1 MEPTQ
6 RAIEAVWRVESR
18 QLLGGLL
25 RLVRDVGLAED
36 LAQEALVLA
45 LEQWPTVGIP
55 RNPGAWLMTA
65 AKNRGL
71 DELRRRQMQA
81 RRHDVYGA
89 ESALSSTNTAAER
102 LREMEQ
108 SLDEPIRDDELR
120 LLLVACHPVLPREAR
135 AALTLRLVGGLST
148 DEIARGFL
156 VPEPTVAQRIV
167 RAKRTLSEARV
178 PFEVPRGEEL
188 NARLPSVLEVVYL
201 IYNEGYSATRGDE
214 WIRHELCDDALRIGR
229 ILARLL
235 PDEAEVH
242 GLIALLELQTSRLR
256 ARTAANGEPIL
267 LLAQDRGRWDH
278 LLIHRGLTALS
289 AAETLAANDGAAL
302 GPYTLQAAIAA
313 CHARART
320 AAETDWV
327 RIVALYDGLA
337 ALTGSPVVE
346 LNRAVAISMA
356 FGPAEAL
363 DLVNELADDPSL
375 RSYHLL
381 PTVRGDLL
389 ERLGRLDEAQAE
401 FVRAAE
407 LTENGRERAVLRRRA
422 AACERGPG
430 GQPN

>member
-25 RLVRDVGLAED
+25 RLVRDLDLAED
-36 LAQEALVLA
+36 LAQEALLCA
-45 LEQWPTVGIP
+45 LEQWPTSGIP
-55 RNPGAWLMTA
+55 RNPGAWLLTA

-71 DELRRRQMQA
+71 DELRRRKMQT
-81 RRHDVYGA
+81 RRHETYGA
-89 ESALSSTNTAAER
+89 EATLASTNAAGEQ
-102 LREMEQ
+102 LRELERT
-108 SLDEPIRDDELR
+108 LDDAIRDDELR
-120 LLLVACHPVLPREAR
+120 LLFVACHPVLSREAR

-156 VPEPTVAQRIV
+156 LPEPTIAQRIV
-167 RAKRTLSEARV
+167 RAKRTLTEARV
-178 PFEVPRGEEL
+178 PFEVPRGDEL
-188 NARLPSVLEVVYL
+188 TARLPSVLEVVYL

-229 ILARLL
+229 ILARLM
-235 PDEAEVH
+235 PEHAEAH
-242 GLIALLELQTSRLR
+242 GLIALLELQSSRLR
-256 ARTAANGEPIL
+256 ARTGTAGEPIL
-267 LLAQDRGRWDH
+267 LLAQDRSRWDH
-278 LLIHRGLTALS
+278 LLIHRGLSALS
-289 AAETLAANDGAAL
+289 VAETLATNEGAAL

-327 RIVALYDGLA
+327 RIVALYDALA

-363 DLVNELADDPSL
+363 DLVNDLAEDPSL

-389 ERLGRLDEAQAE
+389 ERLGRLDEARDE

-407 LTENGRERAVLRRRA
+407 LADNSRERAVLRGRA
-422 AACERGPG
+422 ASCGGAPT